1 MLRFLAS
8 WIIDAIALVVAAWII
23 PGINFADWVAVA
35 VMAVIIGLVNALI
48 RPLVLFVTCCVNVIT
63 LGLFTLVVNALM
75 LLFAGWIAQQFN
87 VGFFV
92 DGFIPAFLGAIVISL
107 VSFVLNLV
115 FGFERRQERAVAR
128 RDRW

>member
-1 MLRFLAS
+1 MLRFLAA
-8 WIIDAIALVVAAWII
+8 WIINAIALVVAAWLL
-23 PGINFADWVAVA
+23 PGITFTDWVAV
-35 VMAVIIGLVNALI
+35 VITALIVGLVNALI

-75 LLFAGWIAQQFN
+75 LWFAGWIAQQLN

-92 DGFIPAFLGAIVISL
+92 DGFIPAFLGAIIISL

-115 FGFERRQERAVAR
+115 FGFNRRPEQVDTR

>member
-8 WIIDAIALVVAAWII
+8 WIINAIALVVAAWII

-75 LLFAGWIAQQFN
+75 LWFAGWIAQQFN
-87 VGFFV
+87 VGFFI
-92 DGFIPAFLGAIVISL
+92 DGFIPAFLGAVVISL

-115 FGFERRQERAVAR
+115 FGFERRQERPVAR